1 MEEKRMPQDVPYIVF
16 EGEMA
21 RGERN
26 TKRLTVIIII
36 LIALLAITNGAW
48 LYTWNQ
54 YDMVSYDYDQD
65 GEGLNNINNGVQ
77 GDLLNGAKIKDQNQK
92 KENQVKRSISEE
104 E

>member
-1 MEEKRMPQDVPYIVF
+1 MEDKSMPKDVPYIVF

-26 TKRLTVIIII
+26 TKRLTVIIVI

-65 GEGLNNINNGVQ
+65 GEGLNNINTGVQ

-92 KENQVKRSISEE
+92 KEKESERRFGE
-104 E
+104 KE